1 MATIQKNISK
11 KTGEVIN
18 WKWTALLGRDESGKQ
33 IRIAKRVEPLE
44 GMTPAKERDK
54 MQRLADAWEEQERE
68 EYIKIKGRENDGK
81 AQARKEKDKITL
93 AEFID
98 KRWMPNH
105 VKKGVKPHTPDTI
118 AFYTNMSNDIK
129 AYFKP
134 NLKLSQIDKEDVLA
148 YLAYMRNDAKTK
160 RGAQYG
166 ATTIQHH
173 FSTLRNILNYAVYIE
188 YIKENPC
195 MKVRPDDRPQRD
207 HKDIDFL
214 DTDESIKFLT
224 CLESD
229 KEIKHW
235 KERGLTKKEIEQGKV
250 NQSWNIDIARWKCMV
265 NVLITTGLRRGELV
279 GLQWGDIDRKNMMLK
294 IQRNVTIDTT
304 NKDEIVKR
312 EEYEKEED
320 YERAKYMTKI
330 NIGQLK
336 GRGKDETRKVP
347 VSKYVL
353 GLLDQYK
360 AVQEEKYGADL
371 LPHSYIFC
379 KDNSAYL
386 PMYPTEPTRMMS
398 KYIKRHKLPNMSPHD
413 LRHTAGYLAIE
424 SGASVKE
431 IQAMYGH
438 KDPSVTLK
446 FYVGITEQAQQ
457 KTVEGIESLLR
468 PKAQAKQA

>member
-11 KTGEVIN
+11 KTGQVIN

-33 IRIAKRVEPLE
+33 VRKAKRVEPIE
-44 GMTPAKERDK
+44 GLTPAKERDK
-54 MQRLADAWEEQERE
+54 MQRLADEWEEQERA
-68 EYIKIKGRENDGK
+68 EYIKLKGRENDSK
-81 AQARKEKDKITL
+81 AQAKKEKDKITL
-93 AEFID
+93 ADFID
-98 KRWMPNH
+98 KRWIPNH
-105 VKKGVKPHTPDTI
+105 VKKGVKQHTPDTI
-118 AFYTNMSNDIK
+118 AFYTSMSNDIK

-134 NLKLSQIDKEDVLA
+134 SLKLSQIEKEDVLA

-160 RGAQYG
+160 RGTPYG
-166 ATTIQHH
+166 STTIQHH

-214 DTDESIKFLT
+214 DTDDSIKFIT
-224 CLESD
+224 CLESE
-229 KEIKHW
+229 KEKDFW
-235 KERGLTKKEIEQGKV
+235 RKRGLTKKQIEEGKENPAWSV
-250 NQSWNIDIARWKCMV
+250 DFQRWKSMV

-279 GLQWGDIDRKNMMLK
+279 GLQWGDIDRKNMMLN

-304 NKDEIVKR
+304 NKQETDP
-312 EEYEKEED
+312 EK
-320 YERAKYMTKI
+320 KI
-330 NIGQLK
+330 HIGQLK

-347 VSKYVL
+347 ISKYVL

-360 AVQEEKYGADL
+360 AEQEKKYGATL
-371 LPHSYIFC
+371 LPHAYIF
-379 KDNSAYL
+379 NRENNPYL

-424 SGASVKE
+424 SGSSVKE
-431 IQAMYGH
+431 IQALLGH
-438 KDPSVTLK
+438 KDPALSLK
-446 FYVGITEQAQQ
+446 FYVGITEKAQQ

-468 PKAQAKQA
+468 PKAAEKKA

>member
-1 MATIQKNISK
+1 MATIQKNTSK
-11 KTGEVIN
+11 KTGQVIN

-54 MQRLADAWEEQERE
+54 MQRLADEWEEQERA
-68 EYIKIKGRENDGK
+68 EYIKLKGRENDGK
-81 AQARKEKDKITL
+81 AQAKKEKDKITL
-93 AEFID
+93 ADFID

-129 AYFKP
+129 DYFKP
-134 NLKLSQIDKEDVLA
+134 SLKLSHIDKEDVLA

-160 RGAQYG
+160 RGTPYG

-214 DTDESIKFLT
+214 DTEDSIKFLT

-229 KEIKHW
+229 QEKEYWIGNHRNPLMW
-235 KERGLTKKEIEQGKV
+235 
-250 NQSWNIDIARWKCMV
+250 QSMV

-279 GLQWGDIDRKNMMLK
+279 GLQWGDIDRKNMMFNV
-294 IQRNVTIDTT
+294 QRNVTIDTT
-304 NKDEIVKR
+304 NKDKVVNRDEYESA
-312 EEYEKEED
+312 EEYEN
-320 YERAKYMTKI
+320 AKHMMKI
-330 NIGQLK
+330 HIGELK

-353 GLLDQYK
+353 GLLDLYK
-360 AVQEEKYGADL
+360 ADQEQKYGAAL
-371 LPHSYIFC
+371 LPHAYIFC
-379 KDNSAYL
+379 RDNNPYL

-424 SGASVKE
+424 SGSSVKE
-431 IQAMYGH
+431 IQALLGH
-438 KDPSVTLK
+438 KDPALSLK
-446 FYVGITEQAQQ
+446 FYVGITEKAQQ
-457 KTVEGIESLLR
+457 KTVEGIENLLR
-468 PKAQAKQA
+468 PKANAKQA

>member
-11 KTGEVIN
+11 KTGQVIN

-44 GMTPAKERDK
+44 GLTPAKERDK
-54 MQRLADAWEEQERE
+54 MQRLADEWEEQERA
-68 EYIKIKGRENDGK
+68 EYIKTKGKENDGK
-81 AQARKEKDKITL
+81 AQAKKEKDKITL
-93 AEFID
+93 ADFID

-105 VKKGVKPHTPDTI
+105 VKKGVKQHTPDTI

-134 NLKLSQIDKEDVLA
+134 SLKLSQIDKEDVLA
-148 YLAYMRNDAKTK
+148 YLAYMRNDARTK
-160 RGAQYG
+160 RGTPYG

-207 HKDIDFL
+207 HKEIDFL
-214 DTDESIKFLT
+214 DTEDSIKFLT
-224 CLESD
+224 CLESE
-229 KEIKHW
+229 KE
-235 KERGLTKKEIEQGKV
+235 KEYWTKSHRNPLFWQ
-250 NQSWNIDIARWKCMV
+250 CMV

-279 GLQWGDIDRKNMMLK
+279 GLQWGDIDRKKMILNV
-294 IQRNVTIDTT
+294 QRNVGIDTT
-304 NKDEIVKR
+304 NKDEKDP
-312 EEYEKEED
+312 EK
-320 YERAKYMTKI
+320 KI
-330 NIGQLK
+330 HVGQLK

-353 GLLDQYK
+353 GLLDQLK
-360 AVQEEKYGADL
+360 EDQEKKFEAAF
-371 LPHSYIFC
+371 LPHAYIFC
-379 KDNSAYL
+379 RDGNPYL
-386 PMYPTEPTRMMS
+386 PLYPTEPTRMMA
-398 KYIKRHKLPNMSPHD
+398 KYIKRHNLPNMSPHD

-431 IQAMYGH
+431 IQALLGH
-438 KDPSVTLK
+438 RDPALSLK
-446 FYVGITEQAQQ
+446 FYVGITDKAQQ
-457 KTVEGIESLLR
+457 RTVEGIEGLLR
-468 PKAQAKQA
+468 PKAEEKKA

>member
-1 MATIQKNISK
+1 MATIQKNVSK
-11 KTGEVIN
+11 KTGQVIN

-54 MQRLADAWEEQERE
+54 MQRLADEWEEQERA
-68 EYIKIKGRENDGK
+68 EYIKTKGRENDSK
-81 AQARKEKDKITL
+81 AQAKKEKDKITL
-93 AEFID
+93 ADFID

-105 VKKGVKPHTPDTI
+105 VKKGVKEHTPDTI

-134 NLKLSQIDKEDVLA
+134 SLKLSQVEKEDVLA

-160 RGAQYG
+160 RGTPYG

-195 MKVRPDDRPQRD
+195 LKVRPDDRPQRD

-214 DTDESIKFLT
+214 DTEDSIKFLT
-224 CLESD
+224 CLESE
-229 KEIKHW
+229 KE
-235 KERGLTKKEIEQGKV
+235 KEYWTKSHRNPLFWQ
-250 NQSWNIDIARWKCMV
+250 CMV

-279 GLQWGDIDRKNMMLK
+279 GLQWGDIDRKKMILN
-294 IQRNVTIDTT
+294 IQRNVGIDTT
-304 NKDEIVKR
+304 NK
-312 EEYEKEED
+312 EEKDPEK
-320 YERAKYMTKI
+320 KVHV
-330 NIGQLK
+330 GQLK

-353 GLLDQYK
+353 GLLDQLK
-360 AVQEEKYGADL
+360 DDQEKKFEAAF
-371 LPHSYIFC
+371 LPHAYIFC
-379 KDNSAYL
+379 RDGNPYL
-386 PMYPTEPTRMMS
+386 PLYPTEPTRMMS
-398 KYIKRHKLPNMSPHD
+398 KYIKRHNLPNMSPHD

-431 IQAMYGH
+431 IQALLGH
-438 KDPSVTLK
+438 RDPALSLK
-446 FYVGITEQAQQ
+446 FYVGITDKAQQ
-457 KTVEGIESLLR
+457 RTVEGIEGLIR
-468 PKAQAKQA
+468 PKAEEKKA

>member
-1 MATIQKNISK
+1 MAYVQKFISK
-11 KTGEVIN
+11 KTGRVI
-18 WKWTALLGRDESGKQ
+18 WKWTAFLMRDESGKQ

-54 MQRLADAWEEQERE
+54 MQRLADEWEEQERA
-68 EYIKIKGRENDGK
+68 EYIKTKGRENDCK
-81 AQARKEKDKITL
+81 AQAKKEKDKITL
-93 AEFID
+93 ADFID

-105 VKKGVKPHTPDTI
+105 VKKGVKQHTPDTI

-129 AYFKP
+129 SYFKP
-134 NLKLSQIDKEDVLA
+134 SLKLSQLDKEDVLA

-160 RGAQYG
+160 RGTPYG

-207 HKDIDFL
+207 QKEIDFL
-214 DTDESIKFLT
+214 DTEDSIKFLT
-224 CLESD
+224 CLVSEEE
-229 KEIKHW
+229 KLYWREK
-235 KERGLTKKEIEQGKV
+235 GLGKKEIGQGKE
-250 NQSWNIDIARWKCMV
+250 NPTWNVDFLRWQCMI

-279 GLQWGDIDRKNMMLK
+279 GLQWGDIVRKKMILNV
-294 IQRNVTIDTT
+294 QRNVGIDTT
-304 NKDEIVKR
+304 NK
-312 EEYEKEED
+312 EEKDPEK
-320 YERAKYMTKI
+320 KI
-330 NIGQLK
+330 HIGQLK

-353 GLLDQYK
+353 GLLDQLK
-360 AVQEEKYGADL
+360 EDQEKKFGAAL
-371 LPHSYIFC
+371 LPHAYIFC
-379 KDNSAYL
+379 RDSNPYL

-398 KYIKRHKLPNMSPHD
+398 KFIKRHNLPNMSPHD

-431 IQAMYGH
+431 IQALLGH
-438 KDPSVTLK
+438 RDPALSLK
-446 FYVGITEQAQQ
+446 FYVGITDKAQQ
-457 KTVEGIESLLR
+457 RTVEGIEGLLR
-468 PKAQAKQA
+468 PKPDKQNTAK

>member
-11 KTGEVIN
+11 KTGQVIN

-33 IRIAKRVEPLE
+33 VRKAKRVEPIDGL
-44 GMTPAKERDK
+44 TPAKERDK
-54 MQRLADAWEEQERE
+54 MQRLADEWEEQERA
-68 EYIKIKGRENDGK
+68 EYIKLKGRENDSK
-81 AQARKEKDKITL
+81 AQAKKEKDKITL
-93 AEFID
+93 ADFID
-98 KRWMPNH
+98 KRWIPNH

-134 NLKLSQIDKEDVLA
+134 TLKLSQIDKEDVLA
-148 YLAYMRNDAKTK
+148 YLAYMRNETSY
-160 RGAQYG
+160 RS
-166 ATTIQHH
+166 TTIQHH

-195 MKVRPDDRPQRD
+195 MKVRPDDRPKRD
-207 HKDIDFL
+207 HKGIDFL
-214 DTDESIKFLT
+214 DTENSIKFLS
-224 CLESD
+224 CLDSD
-229 KEIKHW
+229 EEIKHW
-235 KERGLTKKEIEQGKV
+235 KERGLLKKELENGKI
-250 NQSWNIDIARWKCMV
+250 NPTWNVDIIRWKCMV

-279 GLQWGDIDRKNMMLK
+279 GLQWGDIDRKNMILNV
-294 IQRNVTIDTT
+294 QRNVTINTES
-304 NKDEIVKR
+304 KDSDIKR
-312 EEYEKEED
+312 EDYEKEEA
-320 YERAKYMTKI
+320 YEYAKHMAKI
-330 NIGQLK
+330 HVGQLK

-347 VSKYVL
+347 ISKYVL

-360 AVQEEKYGADL
+360 AEQEKKYGAAL
-371 LPHSYIFC
+371 LPHAYIF
-379 KDNSAYL
+379 NRENNPYL

-431 IQAMYGH
+431 IQALLGH
-438 KDPSVTLK
+438 KDPALSLK
-446 FYVGITEQAQQ
+446 FYIGITEKAQQ

-468 PKAQAKQA
+468 PKAAEKKA

>member
-1 MATIQKNISK
+1 MATIQKNVSK
-11 KTGEVIN
+11 KTGQVIN

-54 MQRLADAWEEQERE
+54 MQRLADEWEEQERA
-68 EYIKIKGRENDGK
+68 EYIKTKGRENDSK
-81 AQARKEKDKITL
+81 AQAKKEKDKITL
-93 AEFID
+93 ADFID

-105 VKKGVKPHTPDTI
+105 VKKGVKEHTPDTI

-134 NLKLSQIDKEDVLA
+134 SLKLSQIDKEDVLA

-160 RGAQYG
+160 RGTPYG

-195 MKVRPDDRPQRD
+195 LKVRPDDRPQRD

-214 DTDESIKFLT
+214 DTEDSIKFLT
-224 CLESD
+224 CLESE
-229 KEIKHW
+229 KE
-235 KERGLTKKEIEQGKV
+235 KEYWTKSHRNPLFWQ
-250 NQSWNIDIARWKCMV
+250 CMV

-279 GLQWGDIDRKNMMLK
+279 GLQWGDIDRKKMILNV
-294 IQRNVTIDTT
+294 QRNVGIDTT
-304 NKDEIVKR
+304 NK
-312 EEYEKEED
+312 EEKDPEK
-320 YERAKYMTKI
+320 KVH
-330 NIGQLK
+330 IGQLK

-353 GLLDQYK
+353 GLLDQLK
-360 AVQEEKYGADL
+360 DDQEKKFEAAF
-371 LPHSYIFC
+371 LPHAYIFC
-379 KDNSAYL
+379 RDGNPYL
-386 PMYPTEPTRMMS
+386 PLYPTEPTRMMS
-398 KYIKRHKLPNMSPHD
+398 KYIKRHNLPNMSPHD

-431 IQAMYGH
+431 IQALLGH
-438 KDPSVTLK
+438 RDPALSLK
-446 FYVGITEQAQQ
+446 FYVGITDKAQQ
-457 KTVEGIESLLR
+457 RTVEGIEGLLR
-468 PKAQAKQA
+468 PKAEEKKA

>member
-54 MQRLADAWEEQERE
+54 MQRLADEWEEQERA

-93 AEFID
+93 ADFID

-160 RGAQYG
+160 RGTPYG

-214 DTDESIKFLT
+214 DTEDSIKFLT

-229 KEIKHW
+229 QEKEYWNGNHRNPLMW
-235 KERGLTKKEIEQGKV
+235 
-250 NQSWNIDIARWKCMV
+250 QSMV
-265 NVLITTGLRRGELV
+265 NILITTGLRRGELV
-279 GLQWGDIDRKNMMLK
+279 GLQWGDIDRKNMMLN

-312 EEYEKEED
+312 DEYEKEED

-330 NIGQLK
+330 HVGELK

-353 GLLDQYK
+353 GLLDLYK
-360 AVQEEKYGADL
+360 ADQEEKYGAAI
-371 LPHSYIFC
+371 LPHAYIFC
-379 KDNSAYL
+379 RDNNPYL
-386 PMYPTEPTRMMS
+386 PMYPTEPTRMMA

-424 SGASVKE
+424 SGSSVKE
-431 IQAMYGH
+431 IQALLGH
-438 KDPSVTLK
+438 KDPALSLK
-446 FYVGITEQAQQ
+446 FYVGITEKAQQ

-468 PKAQAKQA
+468 PKAAEKKA